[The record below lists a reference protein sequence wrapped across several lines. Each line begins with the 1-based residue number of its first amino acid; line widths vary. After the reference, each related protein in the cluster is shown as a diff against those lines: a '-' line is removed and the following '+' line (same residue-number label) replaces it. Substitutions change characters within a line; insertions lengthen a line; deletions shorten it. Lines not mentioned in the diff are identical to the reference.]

1 MSKTK
6 EGTAKAVK
14 VYSTSTCTF
23 CHQLRE
29 FLKEHNI
36 KFKDLDVGSNEK
48 AAAEMIKKTGQRG
61 VPVIEIGDA
70 VIIGF
75 DEQAIR
81 KALGLK

>member
-1 MSKTK
+1 MKKQQT
-6 EGTAKAVK
+6 VK
-14 VYSTSTCTF
+14 VYSTQSCPW
-23 CHQLRE
+23 CHKAKE
-29 FLKEHNI
+29 WLKEHNI